1 MAEKSPD
8 HRTSEVITTK
18 LIWLWNNA
26 CKREFLLL
34 GYTLKKNINTCT
46 HTHWLLVMHAPKH
59 RTQRCLPA
67 MLLLLCQQLWQVPLI
82 KLNAVDEHMHSQVAT
97 IDNEVICVWHLASHV
112 TPLSFLDE
120 NVGEVKTWSW
130 SLITRPI
137 YWATSSL
144 VTISTC
150 SSIVWSFKSLGTIIG
165 FQSAAWCAVSFLC
178 NGSIC
183 WDSRCTTISVDLLFG
198 VFWVFFL
205 HSHIFSH
212 MNIEVLNAFELEII
226 SLKQSSS

>member
-1 MAEKSPD
+1 MRRQQDVLAKKSPD

-18 LIWLWNNA
+18 QILLWNSA

-34 GYTLKKNINTCT
+34 GYNLKKNINTPK
-46 HTHWLLVMHAPKH
+46 HTHWILDMHAPKH

-82 KLNAVDEHMHSQVAT
+82 KLNVMDELMQFHVAT
-97 IDNEVICVWHLASHV
+97 IDNELMCVWHLASHV

-120 NVGEVKTWSW
+120 NIGEVRTDLTWSW
-130 SLITRPI
+130 SLITQPI

-150 SSIVWSFKSLGTIIG
+150 SSIVWLFEGLGTVIS
-165 FQSAAWCAVSFLC
+165 FQSAAWNTLSPFCVMALSA
-178 NGSIC
+178 GIP
-183 WDSRCTTISVDLLFG
+183 G
-198 VFWVFFL
+198 VL
-205 HSHIFSH
+205 
-212 MNIEVLNAFELEII
+212 
-226 SLKQSSS
+226 Q